1 VALALVLKLALLFGT
16 VTIGPVTPVCR
27 VGVPCDKPAANVTLT
42 FTRLGRSLSVKTT
55 ASGGYRIELAPG
67 IYAVRANAGMS
78 MRPQTIT
85 VRGPRTHLGF
95 SIDTG
100 IR

>member
-1 VALALVLKLALLFGT
+1 MALALALKLALLFGT
-16 VTIGPVTPVCR
+16 VTIGPVTPVCQ
-27 VGVPCDKPAANVTLT
+27 VGVPCDKPAANVSLT
-42 FTRLGRSLSVKTT
+42 FTRRGRSQSVKTT

-78 MRPQTIT
+78 MRPQNIT
-85 VRGPRTHLGF
+85 VRGPRTHLSF

>member
-1 VALALVLKLALLFGT
+1 MALVFVLKLALLFGT
-16 VTIGPVTPVCR
+16 VTIGPITPVCQA
-27 VGVPCDKPAANVTLT
+27 GVPCDKPAANVRLT

-55 ASGGYRIELAPG
+55 TSGGYRIELAPG

-85 VRGPRTHLGF
+85 VRGPRTHLSF